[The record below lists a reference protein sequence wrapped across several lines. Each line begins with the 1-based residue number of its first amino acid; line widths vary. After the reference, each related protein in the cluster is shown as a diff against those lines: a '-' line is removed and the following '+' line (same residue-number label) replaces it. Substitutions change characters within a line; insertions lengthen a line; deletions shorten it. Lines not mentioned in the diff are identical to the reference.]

1 MSIKLRS
8 GNLLEMNDIDV
19 IIHTCNLYHTM
30 GAGLAKQIAE
40 LYPEVLEADKQTP
53 HGDSSK
59 LGTFSYAKIDG
70 GAYGKKTVINLYS
83 MQGLGTNK
91 RQTHYEA
98 FYLGMEAIH
107 NQIVDSKKD
116 LTVGIPKYIGCGLA
130 GGSWRVIQAM
140 IEDIF
145 EESSV
150 KLVIVEWK
158 KD

>member
-8 GNLLEMNDIDV
+8 GDLLKMSDIDV
-19 IIHTCNLYHTM
+19 IVQNCNIYCTQA
-30 GAGLAKQIAE
+30 AGIAKQIVE
-40 LYPEVLEADKQTP
+40 MYPEVLEADKATP

-59 LGTFSYAKIDG
+59 LGTFSYAKVDG
-70 GAYGKKTVINLYS
+70 LYGKKTVINLYA
-83 MQGLGTNK
+83 MQGLGTHK

-107 NQIVDSKKD
+107 NQVMDSKKD
-116 LTVGIPKYIGCGLA
+116 LVVGVPKYIGCGLA

-140 IEDIF
+140 LEDIF
-145 EESSV
+145 EQSYV